1 MTTFRKVA
9 PAFYLAPQ
17 LASADLEEAA
27 ELGIRTVINNR
38 PDGEAAD
45 QMSDAEARAAAEA
58 QGLDYVHV
66 PVVTGRISAENLA
79 AMREAMAAH
88 PGPQVAYCRSGTR
101 SCQLWA
107 LVRAEDEDPDALI
120 AAAAAAGY
128 DIGALRP
135 ALKDI
140 HRNAKGRA

>member
-1 MTTFRKVA
+1 MTTFRKVT

-17 LASADLEEAA
+17 LEPADFEAAA

-45 QMSDAEARAAAEA
+45 QMGDAEARAAAEA
-58 QGLDYVHV
+58 RGLAYVYV
-66 PVVTGRISAENLA
+66 PVVTGRISAEHVA
-79 AMREAMAAH
+79 AMREAMTAH

-101 SCQLWA
+101 SCHLWA
-107 LVRAEDEDPDALI
+107 LVRAAEDDPDTLV

-135 ALKDI
+135 VLKDI
-140 HRNAKGRA
+140 HTRAEART